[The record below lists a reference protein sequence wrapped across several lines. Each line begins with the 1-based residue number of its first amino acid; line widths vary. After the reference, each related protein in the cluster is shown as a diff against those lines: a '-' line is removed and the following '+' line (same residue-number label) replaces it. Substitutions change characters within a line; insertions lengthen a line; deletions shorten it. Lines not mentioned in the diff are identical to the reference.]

1 MSSSDWQPTLAEYR
15 RRLAAGRAMGGSER
29 VAKRHQRGQANA
41 RELIELLCDLG
52 SFKELGT
59 LAGGYSYDG
68 GLTAP
73 ADALIGGTATIDSR
87 PIVLGAEDFTVMG
100 GSIGAA
106 TNAKKVRLA
115 TLAAQEG
122 VPYLMFLD
130 GAGERLGG
138 KPERRAYSPNDMQ
151 LVAQLSGLVPTIAV
165 IIGSSAG
172 HGAITGLL
180 MDFVIMLRGS
190 VLFSAGPPLVR
201 AAIGEE
207 VSKEELGGAEM
218 HTAQSGVAHNLVEDA
233 AEACLLVRR
242 WLSFLPSSARE
253 RPPAAR
259 SGGAQRAPR
268 TLNKILDLIP
278 NSNEMSYDVTSVIK
292 ELIDSPEEWLEFQPA
307 FGKAIICGL
316 ARLGAHSVALVA
328 NQPLVQAGA
337 ITKDAADKATHF
349 LKLCD
354 AYHLPVIFLA
364 DNPGVMSGSQA
375 ERAGTLRAA
384 AAMYAAQC
392 RYRGV
397 KLHVTLRKAFG
408 FGSSLMGM
416 NPFDGQTVSYAL
428 PGISLGAMPAS
439 GGSDAAN
446 LDAEARR
453 AAVEVQNQSTWTA
466 GDNMA
471 FDEIIEPT
479 ELRNAL
485 LRGLLLSARRR
496 ALAPEPGPGVL
507 P

>member
-1 MSSSDWQPTLAEYR
+1 MSQDDWQSTLTEYR
-15 RRLAAGRAMGGSER
+15 CRIATGRAMGGAER
-29 VAKRHQRGQANA
+29 VAKRRQRGQANA
-41 RELIELLCDLG
+41 REIIELLCDAG
-52 SFKELGT
+52 SFHELGT

-68 GLTAP
+68 SPVAA
-73 ADALIGGTATIDSR
+73 ADALVGGSATIDGR
-87 PIVLGAEDFTVMG
+87 PVVIGAEDFTVMG

-115 TLAAQEG
+115 KLAAQEG
-122 VPYLMFLD
+122 IPYLMFLD
-130 GAGERLGG
+130 GAGERLGS

-151 LVAQLSGLVPTIAV
+151 LVAQLSGQVPTLAIV
-165 IIGSSAG
+165 IGSSAG

-190 VLFSAGPPLVR
+190 VLFSAGPPLVY
-201 AAIGEE
+201 AAIGEKL
-207 VSKEELGGAEM
+207 SKEELGGAQM
-218 HTAQSGVAHNLVEDA
+218 HTAQSGVAHNLVEDVD
-233 AEACLLVRR
+233 EACQLVRH

-259 SGGAQRAPR
+259 GGNIKRGPRA
-268 TLNKILDLIP
+268 LEDILDLIP
-278 NSNEMSYDVTSVIK
+278 KSGEEGYDIITVIK
-292 ELIDSPEEWLEFQPA
+292 ALIDAPEEWLQFQPD
-307 FGKAIICGL
+307 FGQAIVCGM
-316 ARLGAHSVALVA
+316 ARLGGHSVAIIS
-328 NQPLVQAGA
+328 NQPLAQAGA
-337 ITKDAADKATHF
+337 ITRESADKATHF
-349 LKLCD
+349 IKICD
-354 AYHLPVIFLA
+354 AYHLPLIFLA

-416 NPFDGQTVSYAL
+416 NPFDRQTVSYAL

-439 GGSDAAN
+439 SGSDAAH
-446 LDAEARR
+446 LDANARQA
-453 AAVEVQNQSTWTA
+453 AAVAQDQSGWIA
-466 GDNMA
+466 GDNLA

-485 LRGLLLSARRR
+485 LRGMLLSARRR
-496 ALAPEPGPGVL
+496 ALAPQPGPGVL